1 MSILKGKNVLITGAT
16 SGIGKAAAVKF
27 AENNSNLI
35 LIGRRKDRLAELS
48 DQLVSDYKIKVEFIQ
63 ADVRDYK
70 SLSRIIESQ
79 SELFK
84 NTDILI
90 NNAGLARGFSH
101 ISGGDISDWDEMID
115 TNIKGL
121 LYVSRCI
128 VPFMIKN
135 NSGHVINIGSIA
147 GREVYPNGNVYCA
160 TKHAVDAI
168 TKGLRM
174 ELVNTD
180 IKVTTIDPG
189 LVETEFSLVR
199 NRGDAEKAGAAY
211 TGMKPLTPED
221 VAEAIIFAAS
231 RNENFVVAEMV
242 LLPKA
247 QASVMVIDR
256 KNV

>member
-101 ISGGDISDWDEMID
+101 ISGGDISD
-115 TNIKGL
+115 
-121 LYVSRCI
+121 
-128 VPFMIKN
+128 
-135 NSGHVINIGSIA
+135 
-147 GREVYPNGNVYCA
+147 
-160 TKHAVDAI
+160 
-168 TKGLRM
+168 
-174 ELVNTD
+174 
-180 IKVTTIDPG
+180 
-189 LVETEFSLVR
+189 
-199 NRGDAEKAGAAY
+199 
-211 TGMKPLTPED
+211 
-221 VAEAIIFAAS
+221 
-231 RNENFVVAEMV
+231 
-242 LLPKA
+242 
-247 QASVMVIDR
+247 
-256 KNV
+256 